1 MKTEVEIRFEKRHS
15 TRKDTDYEVVI
26 FKFPNGYEIE
36 QYVNT
41 DRKYLITM
49 SCK

>member
-1 MKTEVEIRFEKRHS
+1 MEVKVEIRFEKRHS
-15 TRKDTDYEVVI
+15 TKKDIDYEVCV

-36 QYVNT
+36 TYVNT
-41 DRKYLITM
+41 DRKYLIQM